1 MSQYAQVNVKFGA
14 DISQFSTAMQNAA
27 RQMQKAGQQLQD
39 VGKSL
44 TMNLTAPIVALG
56 AASLYAFGQ
65 IDALKRGLISFAGS
79 AEAAEVEFNKLR
91 EVAKLPGIG
100 LEEAVKGS
108 INLQAIG
115 MSADDAR
122 TAMQAFGNAIAT
134 VGGGKENFDLAIR
147 GFGQL
152 QNAAKPLQQDL
163 YQIANQLPQ
172 VNKLMIEA
180 FGTNRAE
187 DLAEMG
193 MSGKQLADFLITEL
207 GKLPK
212 VTGGIKNA
220 FENMG
225 DSVKIALGK
234 MGEAIETNF
243 KISDKL
249 NAFADLISRMVEG
262 FGRLN
267 PEVQKIILVFVG
279 LVAAI
284 GPLLLVI
291 GSIVQILPVFLAGF
305 AAIQGAV
312 LALTVTFAP
321 LMLEIGLLLAAI
333 AAMVTIG
340 VFLYSNWE
348 AVKVNMINLFKD
360 LARSILGAIKIMVD
374 GLDWLFSKF
383 GNNTFGTMSA
393 LFDGMIDNVAAN
405 EKAKEFKTIGQSFT
419 DTWQDV
425 KNALMKPITVGKIET
440 AETKTT
446 DTKKGGGSGQAPKQF
461 DIIEMDS
468 KKLSENYLEKEL
480 AITQGWQSINEAEFN
495 GGEQYIE
502 TSNKTFD
509 KYIQSFTQFK
519 NQLDNMMKDF
529 IVNTIADFAAS
540 IGEAFANKE
549 DPFKNWGHNMLG
561 ALGGLMQQMG
571 ALFIAWGIN
580 FALFKD
586 SITSMNPYL
595 AIAAG
600 VALVGIGAAISASSK
615 RGLDGGGSSSSGG
628 YSSGSRGVSED
639 MTLTTRIDGR
649 DLVLSGQ
656 RTTAIGRR

>member
-1 MSQYAQVNVKFGA
+1 MSQYAKVNVKFGA
-14 DISQFSTAMQNAA
+14 DISQFSTAIQNAA
-27 RQMQKAGQQLQD
+27 RQMQRAGQQLQD
-39 VGKSL
+39 VGKSM

-79 AEAAEVEFNKLR
+79 AEAAEAEFSKLR
-91 EVAKLPGIG
+91 DVAKLPGIG

-122 TAMQAFGNAIAT
+122 KAMQAFGNAIAT
-134 VGGGKENFDLAIR
+134 VGGGKESFDLAIR

-152 QNAAKPLQQDL
+152 QNASKPLQQDL

-187 DLAEMG
+187 DLAAMG
-193 MSGKQLADFLITEL
+193 ISGKQLADFLITKL
-207 GKLPK
+207 GELPK
-212 VTGGIKNA
+212 VTGGIKNS

-225 DSVKIALGK
+225 DSIKVSLGK
-234 MGEAIETNF
+234 VGEAIETSF
-243 KISDKL
+243 DISGKL
-249 NAFADLISRMVEG
+249 NAFADWLSKITEG
-262 FGRLN
+262 FSRLE
-267 PEVQKIILVFVG
+267 PEVQSIVLAIGVM
-279 LVAAI
+279 VAAI
-284 GPLLLVI
+284 GPLLLII
-291 GSIVQILPVFLAGF
+291 GSIVQLWPLFLAGF
-305 AAIQGAV
+305 VAIEGAV
-312 LALTVTFAP
+312 MALTVTFAP

-333 AAMVTIG
+333 AALVTIG
-340 VFLYSNWE
+340 VFLYSNWQ

-360 LARSILGAIKIMVD
+360 LSRSILGAIKIIVD

-383 GNNTFGTMSA
+383 GNNTFSSLST
-393 LFDGMIDNVAAN
+393 LFEGMIDNVAAN

-419 DTWQDV
+419 DTWNDV
-425 KNALMKPITVGKIET
+425 KNALMKPVELGKIET
-440 AETKTT
+440 KETTT
-446 DTKKGGGSGQAPKQF
+446 TNKPKGGSGSAPKQF
-461 DIIEMDS
+461 DIIDMES
-468 KKLSENYLEKEL
+468 KTMPKNYLEQKLQVE
-480 AITQGWQSINEAEFN
+480 QGWKEINEAEFL
-495 GGEQYIE
+495 GGEQYVK
-502 TSNKTFD
+502 TSTNTFN
-509 KYIQSFTQFK
+509 KYIESFTQFK
-519 NQLDNMMKDF
+519 RQLDSMIEDF
-529 IVNTIADFAAS
+529 VQNTIVDFAAA
-540 IGEAFANKE
+540 IGEALVTKE
-549 DPFKNWGHNMLG
+549 DPFKNWGHSMLG
-561 ALGGLMQQMG
+561 ALGSLMQQMG
-571 ALFIAWGIN
+571 ALFIAWGVN

-615 RGLDGGGSSSSGG
+615 KGLDGASSGGSSGG
-628 YSSGSRGVSED
+628 YGGGSGGSQD

>member
-122 TAMQAFGNAIAT
+122 TAMMAFGNAIAT
-134 VGGGKENFDLAIR
+134 VGGGRENFELAIR
-147 GFGQL
+147 GMGQL
-152 QNAAKPLQQDL
+152 TNASKPLQQDL

-187 DLAEMG
+187 DLAAMG

-207 GKLPK
+207 GKLPQ
-212 VTGGIKNA
+212 VTGGIKNS

-249 NAFADLISRMVEG
+249 NAFADLIGRMVEG
-262 FGRLN
+262 FSRLN
-267 PEVQKIILVFVG
+267 PEIQKIILVFVG

-284 GPLLLVI
+284 GPLLLII

-305 AAIQGAV
+305 AAIKGAV

-360 LARSILGAIKIMVD
+360 LARSILGAIKIIVD

-383 GNNTFGTMSA
+383 GNNTFGSLST
-393 LFDGMIDNVAAN
+393 LFEGMIDNVAAN

-425 KNALMKPITVGKIET
+425 KNALMKPIALGKVET
-440 AETKTT
+440 PETKTT
-446 DTKKGGGSGQAPKQF
+446 DTKKGGSGSAPKQF

-468 KKLSENYLEKEL
+468 KTLSKNYLETEL
-480 AITQGWQSINEAEFN
+480 AVEQGWQSINEAEFN
-495 GGEQYIE
+495 GGEQYVE

-529 IVNTIADFAAS
+529 IVNSIADFAAA
-540 IGEAFANKE
+540 IGEALVTRE
-549 DPFKNWGHNMLG
+549 DPFKSWGQNMLG

-615 RGLDGGGSSSSGG
+615 RGLEGGGSSSSGG